1 MIKNTNKT
9 ANKVFFILLVISVTL
24 ISLRLTTTVQIIKR
38 LIYYFVVPNIKISS
52 NLFTKSG
59 KFLSN
64 VANIIQVYQEN
75 IKLKNEKVILEQKL
89 INYKVILEDNIRLKN
104 LLDIKQNKKFKTI
117 FANVIVREPIQW
129 YQFSIID
136 KGSNDG
142 IEIGYPVFAVL
153 SNKQMCVFGRVIETY
168 STTSKVALITNS
180 LFSVPVQV
188 AGYNIDFICDGYNDK
203 YLKLSFIPKSVNLHL
218 NDDLVTSKLSI
229 FNKGITVGKIIDI
242 SRKSSGEYQNVLV
255 EPYCQTESIYE
266 VGILIR
272 NK

>member
-1 MIKNTNKT
+1 MTKNTNKP
-9 ANKVFFILLVISVTL
+9 ANKVFIILLLVSITL

-38 LIYYFVVPNIKISS
+38 LIYSFVVPNIKISS

-59 KFLSN
+59 KILSN
-64 VANIIQVYQEN
+64 VANMLQVYQEN
-75 IKLKNEKVILEQKL
+75 IDLKNEKLILEQKL

-142 IEIGYPVFAVL
+142 IEIGMPVFAVL
-153 SNKQMCVFGRVIETY
+153 SNKQICVFGRVAETY
-168 STTSKVALITNS
+168 STTSKVALTTNS
-180 LFSVPVQV
+180 LFSVPCQV
-188 AGYNIDFICDGYNDK
+188 AGYNVDFICDGYNDK
-203 YLKLSFIPKSVNLHL
+203 YLKLSFIPKSINLHL
-218 NDDLVTSKLSI
+218 NDDLVTSKLST
-229 FNKGITVGKIIDI
+229 FDKGIKIGRIINI
-242 SRKSSGEYQNVLV
+242 SRTSSGEYQDVLV

-272 NK
+272 NR